1 MLGGLFS
8 SVFDFAVAER
18 DAGREVEIWVT
29 LTTQGKEIEELSRFN
44 AIPVRILSPIEL
56 FYHLVLNRL
65 FFHQRY
71 LLQVHSGRAIIS
83 PKACWVR
90 WAWGN
95 NPILWYL
102 HGPSTLINHTSDPSL
117 LTKHRALCKFADAIL
132 VPSEAERTV
141 QKMFGTP
148 PKKIFVVPS
157 YIRFHDEKATDAQ
170 YPVTNDSNKLLF
182 VSRIESEKGW
192 RTLLD
197 AFSMLDQDATP
208 STLFI
213 AGTGSEMDA
222 CQEAAQYLGK
232 LVKFFGPVDN
242 VRPLIEH
249 ATIVIIPSRAESFG
263 RVAFEAALL
272 GAPMIISNIPP
283 WCDIF
288 EDYVNCCF
296 FDPISSDELRSK
308 ITYLLTHPHIRK
320 EIGVRAQ
327 QLAQRIIGQS
337 TTLDAFKT
345 VYNYM
350 QLS

>member
-29 LTTQGKEIEELSRFN
+29 LTTQRKEIEELSRIN

-56 FYHLVLNRL
+56 FYYLVLNRL
-65 FFHQRY
+65 FSPQRY

-102 HGPSTLINHTSDPSL
+102 HGASSL
-117 LTKHRALCKFADAIL
+117 TNQKDLYILTKHRASCKFADAIL

-141 QKMFGTP
+141 QKMLGVP
-148 PKKIFVVPS
+148 HEKLFVVPS
-157 YIRFHDEKATDAQ
+157 YIRFRAGDTEDAHF
-170 YPVTNDSNKLLF
+170 PLTNGSNKLLF
-182 VSRIESEKGW
+182 VSRIEPKKGW
-192 RTLLD
+192 HTLLD
-197 AFSMLDQDATP
+197 AFSKLDQDATP
-208 STLFI
+208 STLYI
-213 AGTGSEMDA
+213 AGTGSEMEA
-222 CQEAAQYLGK
+222 CQEAAQHLGE

-242 VRPLIEH
+242 VRPLIEQ

-272 GAPMIISNIPP
+272 GAPMIISDIPP

-296 FDPISSDELRSK
+296 FDPISPDELRSK
-308 ITYLLTHPHIRK
+308 ITYLLIHPHIRK
-320 EIGVRAQ
+320 EIGERAQ

-337 TTLDAFKT
+337 TTLGAFKT